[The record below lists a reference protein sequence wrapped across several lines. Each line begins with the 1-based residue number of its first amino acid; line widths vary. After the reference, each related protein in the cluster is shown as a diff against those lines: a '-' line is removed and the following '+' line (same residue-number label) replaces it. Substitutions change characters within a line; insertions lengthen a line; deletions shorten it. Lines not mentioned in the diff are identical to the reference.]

1 MEPQTTDKRIIP
13 PAAAPPTGH
22 EDLQRILRRQM
33 RVMSPALEA
42 KLAELKVSQKQAA
55 PKTEG

>member
-13 PAAAPPTGH
+13 PAVAPRTGR

-42 KLAELKVSQKQAA
+42 KLAELVSQKQAA